1 VILKPFQHAGVDFLV
16 RRTRAL
22 LADEPGVGKTPQLIC
37 AAKRIGAE
45 TGVVVCPS
53 IAMEHW
59 KREMK
64 KWDLQQPRH
73 RFAIVPWHRADD
85 YAVDETFD
93 VLIVDESHYG
103 KNPLAQRTKAVFGK
117 GGLAY
122 YARRIWC
129 ASGTPAP
136 NNAAELW
143 PMMYTFGVT
152 KLDPE
157 AFKHRYCIVS
167 EDGKVRGNREENLPE
182 LRAMLKSFSLRRRKS
197 DVLPELGELD
207 IQEFYVEPSAE
218 CAGIADVGHAGEA
231 ALRAALADKSADEI
245 LTFLAGD
252 KEFATVRRYSALLK
266 VPAVADLICDEIQEG
281 TLGKVVVFGYHVE
294 PMHALRE
301 GLYGR
306 GVKSL
311 LITGKENDR
320 ERRERD
326 ARIEHWKTAKD
337 VPVLIA
343 SINVAATALDFT
355 AAHQGIMLELDWVP
369 GNNLQAMQ
377 RMHRHGQI
385 MPVTVRVAIGTAVDE
400 VISDVLIRK
409 TRDLAEIFS

>member
-231 ALRAALADKSADEI
+231 AL
-245 LTFLAGD
+245 
-252 KEFATVRRYSALLK
+252 
-266 VPAVADLICDEIQEG
+266 LICDEIQEG